1 MAFLKIID
9 KDKSIAVVNV
19 DNITCCRVFEL
30 DNGSFET
37 EIMFSNNPS
46 ISLEGN
52 RIDELERKLID
63 ATSLDY
69 QPNIEV
75 AAEDSTE
82 TN

>member
-9 KDKSIAVVNV
+9 GNKSIAVVNV
-19 DNITCCRVFEL
+19 DNITCCRVFESE
-30 DNGSFET
+30 NGSFQT
-37 EIMFSNNPS
+37 DIMFSNSPS

-52 RIDELERKLID
+52 RIDELEGKLID

-69 QPNIEV
+69 QSSIEIGT
-75 AAEDSTE
+75 ADNTE